1 MDPHENTKLVD
12 ADEKGHRTYNEVRD
26 LIPQYSHSAED
37 LDDLLTTIGT
47 RGIEVLEGQPQL
59 PSSALEVDFDE
70 EAKIDGL
77 DLSPGTLE
85 KTDDPLRIYLR
96 EMGIVPLLT
105 REGEVDIAKRIE
117 RGQRSALKALSR
129 SPLVIRQILLL
140 GEDLKRGIRS
150 ITSISEEESRTRMS
164 MLFRYDRHLGIDDG
178 DRRFAGALQGT
189 QIEKSNE
196 MAGSGKLRP

>member
-1 MDPHENTKLVD
+1 MALSDLTKLVD
-12 ADEKGHRTYNEVRD
+12 AEKENGHRTYNEVRD
-26 LIPQYSHSAED
+26 LIPQDVQSSED

-59 PSSALEVDFDE
+59 RSSALEEDFDE
-70 EAKIDGL
+70 EAKIDRL
-77 DLSPGTLE
+77 DLPPGALE
-85 KTDDPLRIYLR
+85 KTDDPVRIYMR
-96 EMGIVPLLT
+96 EMGTVPLLT

-164 MLFRYDRHLGIDDG
+164 MLFRWHCTRI
-178 DRRFAGALQGT
+178 
-189 QIEKSNE
+189 
-196 MAGSGKLRP
+196 

>member
-105 REGEVDIAKRIE
+105 VKEKWTLPRAS
-117 RGQRSALKALSR
+117 SA
-129 SPLVIRQILLL
+129 
-140 GEDLKRGIRS
+140 DN
-150 ITSISEEESRTRMS
+150 
-164 MLFRYDRHLGIDDG
+164 
-178 DRRFAGALQGT
+178 GA
-189 QIEKSNE
+189 
-196 MAGSGKLRP
+196 R

>member
-1 MDPHENTKLVD
+1 M
-12 ADEKGHRTYNEVRD
+12 
-26 LIPQYSHSAED
+26 
-37 LDDLLTTIGT
+37 
-47 RGIEVLEGQPQL
+47 
-59 PSSALEVDFDE
+59 
-70 EAKIDGL
+70 
-77 DLSPGTLE
+77 
-85 KTDDPLRIYLR
+85 
-96 EMGIVPLLT
+96 
-105 REGEVDIAKRIE
+105 DIAKRIE